1 MDNTATILPIEYLLE
16 IVLEEILYHGV
27 AIFRRINR
35 KFNNICTNLLN
46 KGYKS
51 AKLHTIRHQDVLTT
65 IERRLS
71 ILDETFLRYI
81 SLNLCCFIPGKV
93 IDSMLSIFQTIQK
106 ERKSKRNNS
115 ESECLNAY
123 KALQKYVDISSKAI
137 KAL

>member
-1 MDNTATILPIEYLLE
+1 MDNTAATLPIEYLLE
-16 IVLEEILYHGV
+16 IMLEEILYHEV
-27 AIFRRINR
+27 ATFRRINR

-81 SLNLCCFIPGKV
+81 SLNLCFFIPERPLTVCYQYFRQYKK
-93 IDSMLSIFQTIQK
+93 K
-106 ERKSKRNNS
+106 ENP
-115 ESECLNAY
+115 NAIIVRVN
-123 KALQKYVDISSKAI
+123 A
-137 KAL
+137 